1 MGKGNR
7 MNALLVEILI
17 AVLFF
22 ALSATVILETF
33 VAAHVQSER
42 AGARSG
48 AMADVQNWAGQVYA
62 AEDVPALLSAA
73 GFAETENIW
82 TLGCEDY
89 DLTVA
94 LTEEPTAAGTL
105 LTAEIQAADAEEIL
119 ISIPCVKY
127 IPGEVA
133 A

>member
-33 VAAHVQSER
+33 VAAHGLSEEAGRQSN
-42 AGARSG
+42 AL
-48 AMADVQNWAGQVYA
+48 ADAQNWVGRIYA
-62 AEDVPALLSAA
+62 ADDVPALLEEA
-73 GFAETENIW
+73 GFAADAGVW
-82 TLGCEDY
+82 TLDCGEY
-89 DLTVA
+89 TLTVA
-94 LTEEPTAAGTL
+94 LAEETLSAGTL
-105 LTAEIQAADAEEIL
+105 ATAEVQAANGDETL
-119 ISIPCVKY
+119 ITLPCSRY

-133 A
+133 P